1 MDVTK
6 LKFPVGKKDFIS
18 GSEKAKITLV
28 EYGDYQC
35 PYCGQAYPIVKK
47 IQEKLGADLRFVF
60 RNFPLAEM
68 HPHAMNSAESAISAG
83 EQGKFWQMHDSL
95 YEHQNALDD
104 KHLVQ
109 YAEELGLDTS
119 KFKNDLQ
126 NHTHSSRIEEDFLS
140 GVRSGVNG
148 TPTFFI
154 NGIRHDGSFE
164 FEPFLTVL
172 KKML

>member
-1 MDVTK
+1 MSRSQMDVTK

-47 IQEKLGADLRFVF
+47 IQEKLGDDLRFVF

-83 EQGKFWQMHDSL
+83 EQGKFWQMHDS
-95 YEHQNALDD
+95 
-104 KHLVQ
+104 
-109 YAEELGLDTS
+109 
-119 KFKNDLQ
+119 
-126 NHTHSSRIEEDFLS
+126 
-140 GVRSGVNG
+140 
-148 TPTFFI
+148 
-154 NGIRHDGSFE
+154 
-164 FEPFLTVL
+164 
-172 KKML
+172 